1 MIVIVISKQ
10 DNGRFISSR
19 IHPFPSEHGSK
30 DAQSLLS
37 TIMFTQ
43 MGTSGNLPFIY
54 SLLFALPAFPCFC
67 FLWRL
72 LYIFF
77 HPGIPSFFLSAAVYF
92 FSFSLITCAV
102 SWCSWLSHHFHV
114 VRVPGSNPGGTTF
127 QLSGDL
133 LLFWIISDDH
143 SLCLQGFV
151 AQRQSKGLQF
161 PGSPV
166 QFRSGPSFF
175 LSYTLVFLTLYFT
188 L

>member
-1 MIVIVISKQ
+1 
-10 DNGRFISSR
+10 
-19 IHPFPSEHGSK
+19 
-30 DAQSLLS
+30 
-37 TIMFTQ
+37 MFTQ

-114 VRVPGSNPGGTTF
+114 VRVPGSNPGGTILTT
-127 QLSGDL
+127 L
-133 LLFWIISDDH
+133 LLPWNAFSFICSLSLHFSSFISVYVLGFLPCVPVYVL
-143 SLCLQGFV
+143 SLGRFISS
-151 AQRQSKGLQF
+151 RIHPFPSEHGSKDA
-161 PGSPV
+161 
-166 QFRSGPSFF
+166 
-175 LSYTLVFLTLYFT
+175 
-188 L
+188 